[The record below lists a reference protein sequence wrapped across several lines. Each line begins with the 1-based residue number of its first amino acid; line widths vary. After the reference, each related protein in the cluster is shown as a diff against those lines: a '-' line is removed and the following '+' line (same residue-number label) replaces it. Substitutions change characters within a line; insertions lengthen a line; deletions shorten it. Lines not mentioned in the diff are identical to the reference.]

1 MIGTRLFQVSRLSP
15 QRQKV
20 CLARRPGSAASAL
33 PARDCQAAPSR
44 GAWGSHHVQNSRVLK
59 HLPSSRLTTPPI
71 TSAANTVNVKPR
83 ACKTGLRQSQGW
95 WRLVTRRPARR
106 SGYGRSPAL
115 SSQETSFTLNL
126 KSDFFVAG
134 LSRVALRRLLYLQQA
149 GATLGCGC
157 GLLSAV
163 VSLASESGFQALQL
177 QRVRLAGSRAQ
188 ARSQWLMGLAVPQHL
203 ESSIRPVSPALAGG
217 FSPAVPPGKSFS
229 SEFLKPF
236 SAAPKACSLGR
247 DKPGW
252 EQGGGGSAPSPHVSD
267 CDSLGSPRC
276 LSEPQ
281 FPPLHT
287 ADRVSQGEG

>member
-1 MIGTRLFQVSRLSP
+1 M
-15 QRQKV
+15 
-20 CLARRPGSAASAL
+20 AR
-33 PARDCQAAPSR
+33 
-44 GAWGSHHVQNSRVLK
+44 
-59 HLPSSRLTTPPI
+59 
-71 TSAANTVNVKPR
+71 
-83 ACKTGLRQSQGW
+83 
-95 WRLVTRRPARR
+95 
-106 SGYGRSPAL
+106 
-115 SSQETSFTLNL
+115 
-126 KSDFFVAG
+126 
-134 LSRVALRRLLYLQQA
+134 LSRVASRRLRYLQQA

-157 GLLSAV
+157 SLLSAV
-163 VSLASESGFQALQL
+163 VSLAAERGFQALQL

-217 FSPAVPPGKSFS
+217 FSPTVPPGKSF

-247 DKPGW
+247 GKPGW
-252 EQGGGGSAPSPHVSD
+252 EQGGGGSVPSPHVSD

-287 ADRVSQGEG
+287 ADCVSQGEGEIAVPGRVRVL